1 MAEAELASEDWFDK
15 VLDVLGSLLGEGAK
29 PAAGV
34 VDEGMRP
41 AKEPLLENKKYMS
54 AHRDAR
60 EPRICDALDL
70 DGVNGQEAA
79 GGGGVVA
86 GRVVADRDGMSCSAV
101 ETVLRK

>member
-41 AKEPLLENKKYMS
+41 AKEPLLK
-54 AHRDAR
+54 R
-60 EPRICDALDL
+60 
-70 DGVNGQEAA
+70 QEIH
-79 GGGGVVA
+79 V
-86 GRVVADRDGMSCSAV
+86 S
-101 ETVLRK
+101 